1 MNKVGVALAIAI
13 ASVGAARA
21 ADLPTTKAPPAAPP
35 VNCFAS
41 IWSWLDSTPADCP
54 LSYGPFTLYGTLDGG
69 LGWESHG
76 AGYNPAWNNGV
87 SNIVTKQSGPH
98 SQWLWTPNGL
108 SQSVV
113 GLKMSLPI
121 PSLSG
126 SPFLSGWSLIG
137 TWELGFNPY
146 WGYLA
151 DAQRSQVQNNGKA
164 LTQQNANA
172 DSSRTGQYD
181 NSQRFIGISN
191 PTYGT
196 LTVGR
201 VNTLSLDAINSYDPM
216 GGSYAF
222 SPIGYSGSY
231 AGFGD
236 TEAARVNTA
245 VKYRLNIPYPS
256 FYGASFRVAGLA
268 QWGGYDQGNGT
279 NAYYQG
285 QVGGDFNLFG
295 GTPWAG
301 TLSVDGIGSW
311 AKDAANVGTFTG
323 TCSVLT
329 TGPFKGQVG
338 CTDGVP
344 MFYSNTDV
352 QATLS
357 NNTGLMLVGK
367 YKVQALTVYG
377 GYAWLR
383 QTNPSDDYLNG
394 FETIG
399 GWNVPAT
406 IPSTV
411 PNAKKFWPTAW
422 TNFTNYNIPRIAPFF
437 WVGAKYAITPQLD
450 VTGAFYWLQQTDYAG
465 TTATC
470 LPTTS
475 TFVQPNGNK
484 FTFTALNSGKC
495 AGQTDFIS
503 ALIDY
508 RPVKRMD
515 LYAGFMIS
523 NVYGGLANGYQVA
536 QTVNP
541 TAGIRIKF

>member
-1 MNKVGVALAIAI
+1 MKKLGVALAIAV

-21 ADLPTTKAPPAAPP
+21 ADLPTKKEAPPAPP
-35 VNCFAS
+35 VNCYAS
-41 IWSWLDSTPADCP
+41 LWSWLDSTPADCP

-76 AGYNPAWNNGV
+76 AGYNAAWNNGV

-113 GLKMSLPI
+113 GLKMSLPL
-121 PSLSG
+121 PALSG
-126 SPFLSGWSLIG
+126 SPFWSGWSIVG
-137 TWELGFNPY
+137 VWETGFNPFY
-146 WGYLA
+146 GYLA
-151 DAQRSQVQNNGKA
+151 DAQRSQVQNNGRA
-164 LTQQNANA
+164 LVQQNANA
-172 DSSRTGQYD
+172 DSSRTGQWD
-181 NSQRFIGISN
+181 NSQRYIGVSN

-201 VNTLSLDAINSYDPM
+201 VYTLSLDAINSYDPM

-236 TEAARVNTA
+236 TEGARANTA
-245 VKYRLNIPYPS
+245 VKYRLNYS
-256 FYGASFRVAGLA
+256 NYRVAGLV

-279 NAYYQG
+279 AGMYQG
-285 QVGGDFNLFG
+285 QVGGDFHLFG
-295 GTPWAG
+295 GAPYAG
-301 TLSVDGIGSW
+301 NLSVDFIGSW
-311 AKDAANVGTFTG
+311 GKDEVNVGTFTG
-323 TCSVLT
+323 SCSVLKS
-329 TGPFKGQVG
+329 GMFAGQVG

-344 MFYSNTDV
+344 RFYSNTDV
-352 QATLS
+352 TATLS
-357 NNTGLMLVGK
+357 NNTGLMATAK

-377 GYAWLR
+377 GYAWIR
-383 QTNPSDDYLNG
+383 QTNPSDSYLNG
-394 FETIG
+394 FTTIG

-406 IPSTV
+406 IPSTL
-411 PNAKKFWPTAW
+411 PNAKKFWPTQW
-422 TNFTNYNIPRIAPFF
+422 TNYTNYNIPRIAPFF

-465 TTATC
+465 AGAAC
-470 LPTTS
+470 VPTTT
-475 TFVQPNGNK
+475 TFTQPNGSK
-484 FTFTALNSGKC
+484 FNFTAISNGKC

-508 RPVKRMD
+508 RPVKRVD
-515 LYAGFMIS
+515 LYAGIMVS
-523 NVYGGLANGYQVA
+523 NVYGGLASGYQVA

>member
-1 MNKVGVALAIAI
+1 MKKLGVALAIAV

-21 ADLPTTKAPPAAPP
+21 ADLPTKKEAPPAPP
-35 VNCFAS
+35 VNCYAS
-41 IWSWLDSTPADCP
+41 LWSWLDSTAADCP
-54 LSYGPFTLYGTLDGG
+54 LSYGPFTVYGTLDGG

-76 AGYNPAWNNGV
+76 GGYNAAWNNGV

-113 GLKMSLPI
+113 GIKGSVPL

-126 SPFLSGWSLIG
+126 SPLWSGWSLIG
-137 TWELGFNPY
+137 DIETGFNPFY
-146 WGYLA
+146 GYLA
-151 DAQRSQVQNNGKA
+151 DAQRSQVQNNGRA
-164 LTQQNANA
+164 LVQQNANA
-172 DSSRTGQYD
+172 DSSRTGQWA
-181 NSQRFIGISN
+181 NSQYFIGLSN

-201 VNTLSLDAINSYDPM
+201 VYTLSLDAINSYDPM

-236 TEAARVNTA
+236 TEGARANTA
-245 VKYRLNIPYPS
+245 VKYRLNLPYNFGLS
-256 FYGASFRVAGLA
+256 GTSFRLGGLA

-279 NAYYQG
+279 AGMYQG
-285 QVGGDFNLFG
+285 QVGGDFHLFG
-295 GTPWAG
+295 GSPYAG
-301 TLSVDGIGSW
+301 TLSMDFIGSW
-311 AKDAANVGTFTG
+311 GKNEVNVGTFTG
-323 TCSVLT
+323 SCSVLT
-329 TGPFKGQVG
+329 SGAFAGQVG

-344 MFYSNTDV
+344 RYYSNTDV
-352 QATLS
+352 TATLS
-357 NNTGLMLVGK
+357 NNTGLMATAK

-377 GYAWLR
+377 GYAWIR
-383 QTNPSDDYLNG
+383 QANPSDQYLNG
-394 FETIG
+394 FTTIG

-406 IPSTV
+406 ITG
-411 PNAKKFWPTAW
+411 NKLFPTQW
-422 TNFTNYNIPRIAPFF
+422 TNYTNYNVPRIAPFF
-437 WVGAKYAITPQLD
+437 WVGAKYAITPQID
-450 VTGAFYWLQQTDYAG
+450 VTGAFYWLQQADYAG
-465 TTATC
+465 AGAAC
-470 LPTTS
+470 VPTTT
-475 TFVQPNGNK
+475 TFTQPNGNK
-484 FTFTALNSGKC
+484 FNFTAIGNGKC

-508 RPVKRMD
+508 RPVKRVD
-515 LYAGFMIS
+515 LYAGIMVS
-523 NVYGGLANGYQVA
+523 NVYGGLASGYQVA